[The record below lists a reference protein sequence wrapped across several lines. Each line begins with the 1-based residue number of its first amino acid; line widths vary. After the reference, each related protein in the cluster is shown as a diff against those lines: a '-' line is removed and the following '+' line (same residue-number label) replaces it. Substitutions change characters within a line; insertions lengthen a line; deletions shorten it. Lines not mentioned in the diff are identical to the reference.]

1 MTDTELNEKFDKL
14 NAKLDSVVN
23 EIAAMLENQTA
34 NIQIIIEADVS
45 KKVDALM
52 DAYTGSHEKQ
62 TELEVRT
69 TRLEQRVEDLE
80 IKVS

>member
-1 MTDTELNEKFDKL
+1 MTDTEINEKFDKL
-14 NAKLDSVVN
+14 SAKLDRVVN
-23 EIAAMLENQTA
+23 EIACMLENQTA
-34 NIQIIIEADVS
+34 NIQIIIEADVT

-52 DAYTGSHEKQ
+52 DAYTGGHEKQ

-69 TRLEQRVEDLE
+69 TKLERRVDKLE